1 MLGVDD
7 FALILVATTVANLVV
22 EVGAEVVA
30 EWIVHGRDGIETAAS
45 AGATQAENVTWIV
58 AQGTEMTATT
68 MASTMTTLGQY
79 ATSFSSFTY

>member
-30 EWIVHGRDGIETAAS
+30 EWLIHGRDGIEFATT
-45 AGATQAENVTWIV
+45 AGAAPAENVAWIV

-68 MASTMTTLGQY
+68 MASLGQY
-79 ATSFSSFTY
+79 TASFASLGY